1 MKNPRKVEIVPY
13 DTIWPELFEQESC
26 QIRRVLSNHLREIY
40 HIGSTAI
47 PNMPAKPVI
56 DIMLVCENLDFI
68 DVIIEKLNSLNYFNI
83 RRQIIPHF
91 SFFTRRQDEQISFH
105 LHIHERG
112 SPQIK
117 RHVDFRD
124 YVISHPNTA
133 HAYAT
138 LKIKLAEKFP
148 DNISAY
154 VFGKDKLVQE
164 IDAKAKLWPDRKK
177 DYLPPNTGRPA
188 KEWLQEKLIKAMEA
202 NWNVFLT
209 HFTQYL
215 NQVELIRIPG
225 YTIVNSS
232 LPDNPLNCVLDA
244 DFSKTEADKKI
255 QEVTHYFLQT
265 NTSFSWWV
273 GPYDKPENLPD
284 LLENHGYINIEN
296 NPIMYFDLDALDGNT
311 SSLPE
316 LQIIQA
322 KDEKTLIDFTQVK
335 ANSNTSLKKYFGWIA
350 SILTD
355 CDPIEYFVGYVND
368 KPVVRG
374 ISCYFAQV
382 VGTYGLSTSPD
393 ERKKGYGRAM
403 LEYRLKRAKNL
414 GYHIAVLQASH
425 TGYPLYKKMGYND
438 CGVFREFLIQK
449 GSN

>member
-1 MKNPRKVEIVPY
+1 
-13 DTIWPELFEQESC
+13 
-26 QIRRVLSNHLREIY
+26 
-40 HIGSTAI
+40 
-47 PNMPAKPVI
+47 
-56 DIMLVCENLDFI
+56 
-68 DVIIEKLNSLNYFNI
+68 
-83 RRQIIPHF
+83 
-91 SFFTRRQDEQISFH
+91 
-105 LHIHERG
+105 
-112 SPQIK
+112 
-117 RHVDFRD
+117 
-124 YVISHPNTA
+124 
-133 HAYAT
+133 